1 MQQAEMEIIE
11 PLLGQFDDRR
21 ANLIPILQEIQSTF
35 SYLPQELL
43 RRVARKLQIPV
54 SDVYQVATFYRCFS
68 LVPRGKHV
76 IQVCLGTA
84 CHVRGADVILERL
97 RTETGTTRNATSAD
111 LEFTVE
117 PVRCLGC
124 CGLAPVMRV
133 DRDTIAHLEQNKIRA
148 ILRKYRPKSP
158 KVRAEA
164 ADPSVE
170 TPAMKEGGQ

>member
-11 PLLGQFDDRR
+11 PMLGQFDDRR

-35 SYLPQELL
+35 SYLPQEVF
-43 RRVARKLQIPV
+43 RRVARKLQVPV

-84 CHVRGADVILERL
+84 CHVRGADVILERV
-97 RTETGTTRNATSAD
+97 RTETGTTVKTTSSD
-111 LEFTVE
+111 LQFTVE

-133 DRDTIAHLEQNKIRA
+133 DRDTIAHLEQNKVRA
-148 ILRKYRPKSP
+148 ILRKYRPKAP
-158 KVRAEA
+158 KDGA
-164 ADPSVE
+164 ASGVAD
-170 TPAMKEGGQ
+170 TAAIKEGGR